1 MCTSRST
8 CQGWP
13 CIGCHDQ
20 LERVAPH
27 NSTSALLFPSAE
39 SMLAHW
45 LPGAVVTRPLVS
57 GGYSIV
63 EVRDASLSTS
73 EQVGRGL

>member
-1 MCTSRST
+1 
-8 CQGWP
+8 
-13 CIGCHDQ
+13 
-20 LERVAPH
+20 
-27 NSTSALLFPSAE
+27 
-39 SMLAHW
+39 MLAHW